1 MAFNKK
7 THLRQNID
15 ALKTAFTLDRER
27 RAPTPE
33 EERTL
38 GAYSGF
44 GAIKEVLEN
53 PTGKPDK
60 DGMATLVAELHE
72 VIRAN
77 TPDEREY
84 KRYMDGIKNSVLTAF
99 YTPPKVADAIVEA
112 IWDTRIVPKRILD
125 PSAGT
130 GVFVSA
136 VDFHAPYA
144 EITCFEKD
152 PATGLILKHLHPK
165 TGAGTGIRAHRTQIR
180 RLLRRGREQHPFRGR
195 GALRPVLLH
204 PYRPRAAARHTGAA
218 QLFFHEVRR
227 YGTRGRPGG
236 IHHLAGS
243 IERRAG
249 TPRARVADEPLR
261 ARIGHPAAEQP
272 LYRTR
277 GDGGRQRPGYPAK
290 ESRHGELSER
300 QRDFIESRKLSN
312 GIRINNLF
320 QSFDRVIHT
329 EAKVGKD
336 PYGKPA
342 MEFTHAEGVDGIDR
356 EMRRMLSEDFNR
368 HFNESYCL
376 EHAPEQ
382 TPGTPEREL
391 SRPRQAERQRAERH
405 EPRLAGEIV
414 KEIIADARNLQQQR
428 EEEEKRRVVAEMA
441 AQGYHVDT
449 ETGEITRIENKPG
462 QVLPDSA
469 ATPAGE
475 PTGEDLADFG
485 AWSKERE
492 NRLWEQ
498 HPPKPEDFGMADTPV
513 QHVGGTT
520 EPKPQEGFAGSLFDT
535 VETAAAEP
543 VNVQQEPLLTLYDL
557 FGFSAE
563 ERRQAELGISKK
575 RNSRRGAKRKTP
587 RQPSL
592 FAPASSPEEQKSEMP
607 KATPPERDPEDLYAS
622 LNWEDNPPINGFY
635 EMMMSLTPERRA
647 ELRRQSARQQ
657 ETPEQ
662 RERQA
667 VRPPTEAPKDRR
679 KQAAGT
685 PRTGGLFDTP
695 DNPEEE
701 EPGKEMPQ
709 IREADMKPRPFE
721 GEVAPYFRE
730 GTLVTDGQNRVGY
743 LRED

>member
-152 PATGLILKHLHPK
+152 PATGLILKHLHPEK
-165 TGAGTGIRAHRTQIR
+165 RVRVQGFERIEPKYAGYYDVAVSNIPFGDVALFDPFFSTHTDPVRRQGTRALHNYFFMKSVDMVREGGLVAFITSQGVLNAEQGRPVREWLMNRCEPVSAIRLPNNLFTEHAGTEVGSDLVILQKK
-180 RLLRRGREQHPFRGR
+180 
-195 GALRPVLLH
+195 
-204 PYRPRAAARHTGAA
+204 AAT
-218 QLFFHEVRR
+218 
-227 YGTRGRPGG
+227 
-236 IHHLAGS
+236 
-243 IERRAG
+243 
-249 TPRARVADEPLR
+249 
-261 ARIGHPAAEQP
+261 
-272 LYRTR
+272 
-277 GDGGRQRPGYPAK
+277 
-290 ESRHGELSER
+290 GELSEW

-469 ATPAGE
+469 ATRRRTDRGGSGRLRGLVERAGE
-475 PTGEDLADFG
+475 SLVG
-485 AWSKERE
+485 AAPAETRRFRHGRYSRAARGR
-492 NRLWEQ
+492 NN
-498 HPPKPEDFGMADTPV
+498 
-513 QHVGGTT
+513 GT
-520 EPKPQEGFAGSLFDT
+520 
-535 VETAAAEP
+535 ETAGGLRRVAFRHGGNGGSRTCHPSCRTGKCAAGT
-543 VNVQQEPLLTLYDL
+543 VADALRSVRLQ
-557 FGFSAE
+557 
-563 ERRQAELGISKK
+563 
-575 RNSRRGAKRKTP
+575 RRGA
-587 RQPSL
+587 
-592 FAPASSPEEQKSEMP
+592 
-607 KATPPERDPEDLYAS
+607 
-622 LNWEDNPPINGFY
+622 
-635 EMMMSLTPERRA
+635 
-647 ELRRQSARQQ
+647 
-657 ETPEQ
+657 
-662 RERQA
+662 
-667 VRPPTEAPKDRR
+667 
-679 KQAAGT
+679 AAG
-685 PRTGGLFDTP
+685 RTRYIQEKEQPPGSKAEDAPTTLIIRPGLLSGGT
-695 DNPEEE
+695 EERNAE
-701 EPGKEMPQ
+701 NDATG
-709 IREADMKPRPFE
+709 A
-721 GEVAPYFRE
+721 
-730 GTLVTDGQNRVGY
+730 
-743 LRED
+743 

>member
-53 PTGKPDK
+53 PAGKPDK

-112 IWDTRIVPKRILD
+112 IWDTRIAPKRILD

-130 GVFVSA
+130 GVFVNA
-136 VDFHAPYA
+136 VDFHDPYA

-152 PATGLILKHLHPK
+152 PATGLILKHLHPEK
-165 TGAGTGIRAHRTQIR
+165 RVRVQGFERIEPKYAGYYDVAVSNIPFGDVALFDPFFSTHTDPVRRQGTRALHNYFFMKSVDMVREGGLVAFITSQGVLNAEQGRPVREWLMNRCEPVSAIRLPNNLFTEHAGTEVGSDLVILQKK
-180 RLLRRGREQHPFRGR
+180 
-195 GALRPVLLH
+195 
-204 PYRPRAAARHTGAA
+204 AAT
-218 QLFFHEVRR
+218 
-227 YGTRGRPGG
+227 
-236 IHHLAGS
+236 
-243 IERRAG
+243 
-249 TPRARVADEPLR
+249 
-261 ARIGHPAAEQP
+261 
-272 LYRTR
+272 
-277 GDGGRQRPGYPAK
+277 
-290 ESRHGELSER
+290 GELSER

-462 QVLPDSA
+462 QALPDSA
-469 ATPAGE
+469 
-475 PTGEDLADFG
+475 
-485 AWSKERE
+485 R
-492 NRLWEQ
+492 RLR
-498 HPPKPEDFGMADTPV
+498 HGRYSRAAR
-513 QHVGGTT
+513 GRNNGT
-520 EPKPQEGFAGSLFDT
+520 
-535 VETAAAEP
+535 ETAGGLRRVAFRHGGNGGSRTCHPSCRTGKRAAGT
-543 VNVQQEPLLTLYDL
+543 VADALRSVRLQ
-557 FGFSAE
+557 
-563 ERRQAELGISKK
+563 
-575 RNSRRGAKRKTP
+575 RRGA
-587 RQPSL
+587 
-592 FAPASSPEEQKSEMP
+592 
-607 KATPPERDPEDLYAS
+607 
-622 LNWEDNPPINGFY
+622 
-635 EMMMSLTPERRA
+635 
-647 ELRRQSARQQ
+647 
-657 ETPEQ
+657 
-662 RERQA
+662 
-667 VRPPTEAPKDRR
+667 
-679 KQAAGT
+679 AAG
-685 PRTGGLFDTP
+685 RTRYIQEKEQPPGSKAEDAPTTLIIRPGLLSGGT
-695 DNPEEE
+695 EERNAE
-701 EPGKEMPQ
+701 NDATG
-709 IREADMKPRPFE
+709 A
-721 GEVAPYFRE
+721 
-730 GTLVTDGQNRVGY
+730 
-743 LRED
+743 

>member
-1 MAFNKK
+1 
-7 THLRQNID
+7 
-15 ALKTAFTLDRER
+15 
-27 RAPTPE
+27 
-33 EERTL
+33 
-38 GAYSGF
+38 
-44 GAIKEVLEN
+44 

-77 TPDEREY
+77 TSDEREY

-112 IWDTRIVPKRILD
+112 IWDTRIAPQRILD

-136 VDFHAPYA
+136 VDFHDPYA

-152 PATGLILKHLHPK
+152 PATGLILKHLHPEK
-165 TGAGTGIRAHRTQIR
+165 RVRVQGFERIEPKYAGYYDVAVSNIPFGDVALFDPFFSTHTDPVRRQGTRALHNYFFMKSVDMVREGGLVAFITSQGVLNAEQGRPVREWLMNRCEPVSAIRLPNNLFTEHAGTEVGSDLVILQKK
-180 RLLRRGREQHPFRGR
+180 
-195 GALRPVLLH
+195 
-204 PYRPRAAARHTGAA
+204 AAT
-218 QLFFHEVRR
+218 
-227 YGTRGRPGG
+227 
-236 IHHLAGS
+236 
-243 IERRAG
+243 
-249 TPRARVADEPLR
+249 
-261 ARIGHPAAEQP
+261 
-272 LYRTR
+272 
-277 GDGGRQRPGYPAK
+277 
-290 ESRHGELSER
+290 GELSER

-391 SRPRQAERQRAERH
+391 SRSRQAERQRAERH

-462 QVLPDSA
+462 QALPDSA

-498 HPPKPEDFGMADTPV
+498 HPPKPEDFGMTDTPV

-520 EPKPQEGFAGSLFDT
+520 EPKPREGFAGSLFDT
-535 VETAAAEP
+535 VETAAPAPATQAAEP

-563 ERRQAELGISKK
+563 ER
-575 RNSRRGAKRKTP
+575 
-587 RQPSL
+587 
-592 FAPASSPEEQKSEMP
+592 
-607 KATPPERDPEDLYAS
+607 
-622 LNWEDNPPINGFY
+622 
-635 EMMMSLTPERRA
+635 
-647 ELRRQSARQQ
+647 
-657 ETPEQ
+657 
-662 RERQA
+662 
-667 VRPPTEAPKDRR
+667 
-679 KQAAGT
+679 
-685 PRTGGLFDTP
+685 
-695 DNPEEE
+695 
-701 EPGKEMPQ
+701 
-709 IREADMKPRPFE
+709 
-721 GEVAPYFRE
+721 
-730 GTLVTDGQNRVGY
+730 
-743 LRED
+743 

>member
-1 MAFNKK
+1 M
-7 THLRQNID
+7 
-15 ALKTAFTLDRER
+15 
-27 RAPTPE
+27 
-33 EERTL
+33 
-38 GAYSGF
+38 
-44 GAIKEVLEN
+44 LEN

-130 GVFVSA
+130 GVFVNA
-136 VDFHAPYA
+136 VDFHDPYA

-152 PATGLILKHLHPK
+152 PATGLILKHLHPEK
-165 TGAGTGIRAHRTQIR
+165 RVRVQGFERIEPKYAGYYDVAVSNIPFGDVALFDPFFSTHTDPVRRQGTRA
-180 RLLRRGREQHPFRGR
+180 
-195 GALRPVLLH
+195 LH
-204 PYRPRAAARHTGAA
+204 

-261 ARIGHPAAEQP
+261 ARIGHPAPNNLFTEHAGTEVGSDLVILQKKAA
-272 LYRTR
+272 T
-277 GDGGRQRPGYPAK
+277 
-290 ESRHGELSER
+290 GELSER

-391 SRPRQAERQRAERH
+391 SRSRQAERQRAERY

-462 QVLPDSA
+462 QVLPGIL
-469 ATPAGE
+469 P
-475 PTGEDLADFG
+475 PHPP
-485 AWSKERE
+485 E
-492 NRLWEQ
+492 NRPERIWPTSGPGRRSGRIACGSSTRRNPKISAWRILPCSTWAEQ
-498 HPPKPEDFGMADTPV
+498 RNRNRGRLRRVAFRHGGNGGCRTGKRAAGTVADALRPV
-513 QHVGGTT
+513 RLQ
-520 EPKPQEGFAGSLFDT
+520 
-535 VETAAAEP
+535 
-543 VNVQQEPLLTLYDL
+543 
-557 FGFSAE
+557 
-563 ERRQAELGISKK
+563 
-575 RNSRRGAKRKTP
+575 RRGAAAGRTPVYPRKGTAAGEQSGRRPGNP
-587 RQPSL
+587 RY
-592 FAPASSPEEQKSEMP
+592 SPR
-607 KATPPERDPEDLYAS
+607 PPLRR
-622 LNWEDNPPINGFY
+622 N
-635 EMMMSLTPERRA
+635 RRA
-647 ELRRQSARQQ
+647 KCRKRRHRSVIPK
-657 ETPEQ
+657 TCM
-662 RERQA
+662 
-667 VRPPTEAPKDRR
+667 PP
-679 KQAAGT
+679 
-685 PRTGGLFDTP
+685 
-695 DNPEEE
+695 
-701 EPGKEMPQ
+701 
-709 IREADMKPRPFE
+709 
-721 GEVAPYFRE
+721 
-730 GTLVTDGQNRVGY
+730 
-743 LRED
+743 

>member
-152 PATGLILKHLHPK
+152 PATGLILKHLHPEK
-165 TGAGTGIRAHRTQIR
+165 RVRVQGFERIEPKYAGYYDVAVSNIPFGDVALFDPFFSTHTDPVRRQGTRALHNYFFMKSVDMVREGGLVAFITSQGVLNAEQGRPVREWLMNRCEPVSAIRLPNNLFTEHAGTEVGSDLVILQKK
-180 RLLRRGREQHPFRGR
+180 
-195 GALRPVLLH
+195 
-204 PYRPRAAARHTGAA
+204 AAT
-218 QLFFHEVRR
+218 
-227 YGTRGRPGG
+227 
-236 IHHLAGS
+236 
-243 IERRAG
+243 
-249 TPRARVADEPLR
+249 
-261 ARIGHPAAEQP
+261 
-272 LYRTR
+272 
-277 GDGGRQRPGYPAK
+277 
-290 ESRHGELSER
+290 GELSER

-368 HFNESYCL
+368 HFNESYCWNML
-376 EHAPEQ
+376 RNRHPVHRSGNCPVPVRRNASVPKDTSPALPEK
-382 TPGTPEREL
+382 
-391 SRPRQAERQRAERH
+391 S
-405 EPRLAGEIV
+405 
-414 KEIIADARNLQQQR
+414 
-428 EEEEKRRVVAEMA
+428 
-441 AQGYHVDT
+441 
-449 ETGEITRIENKPG
+449 
-462 QVLPDSA
+462 
-469 ATPAGE
+469 
-475 PTGEDLADFG
+475 
-485 AWSKERE
+485 
-492 NRLWEQ
+492 
-498 HPPKPEDFGMADTPV
+498 
-513 QHVGGTT
+513 
-520 EPKPQEGFAGSLFDT
+520 
-535 VETAAAEP
+535 
-543 VNVQQEPLLTLYDL
+543 
-557 FGFSAE
+557 
-563 ERRQAELGISKK
+563 
-575 RNSRRGAKRKTP
+575 SRRLSPTP
-587 RQPSL
+587 
-592 FAPASSPEEQKSEMP
+592 
-607 KATPPERDPEDLYAS
+607 
-622 LNWEDNPPINGFY
+622 
-635 EMMMSLTPERRA
+635 
-647 ELRRQSARQQ
+647 
-657 ETPEQ
+657 
-662 RERQA
+662 
-667 VRPPTEAPKDRR
+667 
-679 KQAAGT
+679 
-685 PRTGGLFDTP
+685 
-695 DNPEEE
+695 
-701 EPGKEMPQ
+701 
-709 IREADMKPRPFE
+709 
-721 GEVAPYFRE
+721 
-730 GTLVTDGQNRVGY
+730 
-743 LRED
+743 

>member
-38 GAYSGF
+38 GPYSGF

-152 PATGLILKHLHPK
+152 PATGLILKHLHPEK
-165 TGAGTGIRAHRTQIR
+165 RVRVQGFERIEPKYAGYYDVAVSNIPFGDVALFDPFFSTHTDPVRRQGTRALHNYFFMKSVDMVREGGLVAFITSQGVLNAEQGRPVREWLMNRCEPVSAIRLPNNLFTEHAGTEVGSDLVILQKK
-180 RLLRRGREQHPFRGR
+180 
-195 GALRPVLLH
+195 
-204 PYRPRAAARHTGAA
+204 AAT
-218 QLFFHEVRR
+218 
-227 YGTRGRPGG
+227 
-236 IHHLAGS
+236 
-243 IERRAG
+243 
-249 TPRARVADEPLR
+249 
-261 ARIGHPAAEQP
+261 
-272 LYRTR
+272 
-277 GDGGRQRPGYPAK
+277 
-290 ESRHGELSER
+290 GELSER

-462 QVLPDSA
+462 FCRHTRRRTDRGGSGRLRGLVER
-469 ATPAGE
+469 AGE
-475 PTGEDLADFG
+475 SLVG
-485 AWSKERE
+485 AAPAETRRFRHGRYSRAARGR
-492 NRLWEQ
+492 NN
-498 HPPKPEDFGMADTPV
+498 
-513 QHVGGTT
+513 GT
-520 EPKPQEGFAGSLFDT
+520 
-535 VETAAAEP
+535 ETAGGLRRVAFRHGGNGGSRTCHPSCRTGKCAAGT
-543 VNVQQEPLLTLYDL
+543 VADALRSVRLQ
-557 FGFSAE
+557 
-563 ERRQAELGISKK
+563 
-575 RNSRRGAKRKTP
+575 RRGA
-587 RQPSL
+587 
-592 FAPASSPEEQKSEMP
+592 
-607 KATPPERDPEDLYAS
+607 
-622 LNWEDNPPINGFY
+622 
-635 EMMMSLTPERRA
+635 
-647 ELRRQSARQQ
+647 
-657 ETPEQ
+657 
-662 RERQA
+662 
-667 VRPPTEAPKDRR
+667 
-679 KQAAGT
+679 AAG
-685 PRTGGLFDTP
+685 RTRYIQEKEQPPGSKAEDAPTTLIIRPGLLSGGT
-695 DNPEEE
+695 EERNAE
-701 EPGKEMPQ
+701 NDATG
-709 IREADMKPRPFE
+709 A
-721 GEVAPYFRE
+721 
-730 GTLVTDGQNRVGY
+730 
-743 LRED
+743 

>member
-152 PATGLILKHLHPK
+152 PATGLILKHLHPEK
-165 TGAGTGIRAHRTQIR
+165 RVRVQGFERIEPKYAGYYDVAVSNIPFGDVALFDPFFSTHTDPVRRQGTRALHNYFFMKSVDMVREGGLVAFITSQGVLNAEQGRPVREWLMNRCEPVSAIRLPNNLFTEHAGTEVGSDLVILQKK
-180 RLLRRGREQHPFRGR
+180 
-195 GALRPVLLH
+195 
-204 PYRPRAAARHTGAA
+204 AAT
-218 QLFFHEVRR
+218 
-227 YGTRGRPGG
+227 
-236 IHHLAGS
+236 
-243 IERRAG
+243 
-249 TPRARVADEPLR
+249 
-261 ARIGHPAAEQP
+261 
-272 LYRTR
+272 
-277 GDGGRQRPGYPAK
+277 
-290 ESRHGELSER
+290 GELSER

-449 ETGEITRIENKPG
+449 ETGEITPNRKQTRTSVTGFCCHTRRRTDRGGSGRLRGLVER
-462 QVLPDSA
+462 
-469 ATPAGE
+469 AGE
-475 PTGEDLADFG
+475 SLVG
-485 AWSKERE
+485 AAPAETRRFRHGRYSRAARGR
-492 NRLWEQ
+492 NN
-498 HPPKPEDFGMADTPV
+498 
-513 QHVGGTT
+513 GT
-520 EPKPQEGFAGSLFDT
+520 
-535 VETAAAEP
+535 ETAGGLRRVAFRHGGNGGSRTCHPSCRTGKCAAGT
-543 VNVQQEPLLTLYDL
+543 VADALRSVRLQ
-557 FGFSAE
+557 
-563 ERRQAELGISKK
+563 
-575 RNSRRGAKRKTP
+575 RRGA
-587 RQPSL
+587 
-592 FAPASSPEEQKSEMP
+592 
-607 KATPPERDPEDLYAS
+607 
-622 LNWEDNPPINGFY
+622 
-635 EMMMSLTPERRA
+635 
-647 ELRRQSARQQ
+647 
-657 ETPEQ
+657 
-662 RERQA
+662 
-667 VRPPTEAPKDRR
+667 
-679 KQAAGT
+679 AAG
-685 PRTGGLFDTP
+685 RTRYIQEKEQPPGSKAEDAPTTLIIRPGLLSGGT
-695 DNPEEE
+695 EERNAE
-701 EPGKEMPQ
+701 NDATG
-709 IREADMKPRPFE
+709 A
-721 GEVAPYFRE
+721 
-730 GTLVTDGQNRVGY
+730 
-743 LRED
+743 

>member
-1 MAFNKK
+1 M
-7 THLRQNID
+7 
-15 ALKTAFTLDRER
+15 
-27 RAPTPE
+27 
-33 EERTL
+33 
-38 GAYSGF
+38 
-44 GAIKEVLEN
+44 
-53 PTGKPDK
+53 
-60 DGMATLVAELHE
+60 
-72 VIRAN
+72 
-77 TPDEREY
+77 
-84 KRYMDGIKNSVLTAF
+84 
-99 YTPPKVADAIVEA
+99 
-112 IWDTRIVPKRILD
+112 
-125 PSAGT
+125 
-130 GVFVSA
+130 
-136 VDFHAPYA
+136 
-144 EITCFEKD
+144 
-152 PATGLILKHLHPK
+152 ILKHLHPEK
-165 TGAGTGIRAHRTQIR
+165 RVRVQGFERIEPKYAGYYDVAVSNIPFGDVALFDPFFSTHTDPVRRQGTRA
-180 RLLRRGREQHPFRGR
+180 
-195 GALRPVLLH
+195 LH
-204 PYRPRAAARHTGAA
+204 NY
-218 QLFFHEVRR
+218 FFHEVRR

-236 IHHLAGS
+236 IYHLAGS

-462 QVLPDSA
+462 QALPDSA

-520 EPKPQEGFAGSLFDT
+520 EPKPREGFAGSLFDT

-647 ELRRQSARQQ
+647 ELRRQNARQQ
-657 ETPEQ
+657 ETSEQ

-667 VRPPTEAPKDRR
+667 VRPPTEAPKGKR

-695 DNPEEE
+695 ENPEEA

-721 GEVAPYFRE
+721 GEVAPISEKGHSSR
-730 GTLVTDGQNRVGY
+730 TDKTGSATCGGLNPCNPCSIRWNSRLHNGRKPPCISRY
-743 LRED
+743 AMPITTFITTRRKR

>member
-1 MAFNKK
+1 VRVQGFERIEPKYAGYYDVAVSNIPFGDVALFDPFFS
-7 THLRQNID
+7 THTDPVRRQGTR
-15 ALKTAFTLDRER
+15 ALHN
-27 RAPTPE
+27 
-33 EERTL
+33 
-38 GAYSGF
+38 Y
-44 GAIKEVLEN
+44 
-53 PTGKPDK
+53 
-60 DGMATLVAELHE
+60 
-72 VIRAN
+72 
-77 TPDEREY
+77 
-84 KRYMDGIKNSVLTAF
+84 
-99 YTPPKVADAIVEA
+99 
-112 IWDTRIVPKRILD
+112 
-125 PSAGT
+125 
-130 GVFVSA
+130 
-136 VDFHAPYA
+136 
-144 EITCFEKD
+144 
-152 PATGLILKHLHPK
+152 
-165 TGAGTGIRAHRTQIR
+165 
-180 RLLRRGREQHPFRGR
+180 
-195 GALRPVLLH
+195 
-204 PYRPRAAARHTGAA
+204 
-218 QLFFHEVRR
+218 FFHEVRR

-277 GDGGRQRPGYPAK
+277 GTEVGSDLVILQKKAAT
-290 ESRHGELSER
+290 GELSER

-513 QHVGGTT
+513 QHVGGIT
-520 EPKPQEGFAGSLFDT
+520 EPKPREGFAGSLFDT
-535 VETAAAEP
+535 VETAAPVPATQAAEP

-607 KATPPERDPEDLYAS
+607 KTTPPERDPEDLYAS

-685 PRTGGLFDTP
+685 PRTGGCSTRRTIRRRK
-695 DNPEEE
+695 NPVKKCRRY
-701 EPGKEMPQ
+701 GRR
-709 IREADMKPRPFE
+709 I
-721 GEVAPYFRE
+721 
-730 GTLVTDGQNRVGY
+730 
-743 LRED
+743 